1 MLIEQAYN
9 AGKKIRKAIL
19 EKNGDINT
27 TVHKLQNTKHN
38 IHDLSYEYLKICL
51 DYNIANDNKFMVQML
66 ADDVEEIT
74 SHNVAIS
81 LCMGIMSEDEYI
93 SFLEASKRWGKDR
106 TTIQKAKDSGK
117 FNQNDWK
124 KEGRNL
130 YIKVSAMERIY
141 GKEKNE

>member
-19 EKNGDINT
+19 EKGGDINT
-27 TVHKLQNTKHN
+27 IVHKLQNVKYN
-38 IHDLSYEYLKICL
+38 MHDLSYEYLKICL
-51 DYNIANDNKFMVQML
+51 DYNITNDNKFMVQML
-66 ADDVEEIT
+66 ADDIDEIT
-74 SHNVAIS
+74 SNNVAIS

-93 SFLEASKRWGKDR
+93 SFTEASKRWGKDR
-106 TTIQKAKDSGK
+106 TTIQKAKDSGR
-117 FNQNDWK
+117 FSQNDWK

-141 GKEKNE
+141 GKEKR